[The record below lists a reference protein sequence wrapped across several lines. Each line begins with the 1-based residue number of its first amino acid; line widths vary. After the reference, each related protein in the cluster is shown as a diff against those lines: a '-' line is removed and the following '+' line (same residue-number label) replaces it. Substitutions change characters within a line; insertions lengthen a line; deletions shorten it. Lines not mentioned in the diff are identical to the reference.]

1 MTDRKVEDLKILFSQ
16 QQIEKRTRELADEIN
31 NTFGTIE
38 DLTIICVL
46 KGSSMFFCDLSKYLK
61 MPVKMEFIRVSSY
74 GNEKTSSGHVQAMDL
89 TLPNL
94 EGKNAL
100 IVEDIIDTGCTMK
113 FLLEM
118 LCRTHK
124 PKNLKVVTLLNKKAA
139 RKTDIEPDFYGL
151 KLMTN
156 LLWATGWITKATCA
170 TCRMWVI
177 LIKLRSLLAY
187 QFFSSVFRV
196 FYTI

>member
-74 GNEKTSSGHVQAMDL
+74 GNILWSCAGNGFDPAKPRRQKRPD
-89 TLPNL
+89 
-94 EGKNAL
+94 
-100 IVEDIIDTGCTMK
+100 
-113 FLLEM
+113 
-118 LCRTHK
+118 CRRH
-124 PKNLKVVTLLNKKAA
+124 
-139 RKTDIEPDFYGL
+139 Y
-151 KLMTN
+151 
-156 LLWATGWITKATCA
+156 
-170 TCRMWVI
+170 
-177 LIKLRSLLAY
+177 
-187 QFFSSVFRV
+187 
-196 FYTI
+196 

>member
-31 NTFGTIE
+31 KTFGTKE

-124 PKNLKVVTLLNKKAA
+124 PKKPQGCDAFKQKSS
-139 RKTDIEPDFYGL
+139 
-151 KLMTN
+151 
-156 LLWATGWITKATCA
+156 TKNRYRT
-170 TCRMWVI
+170 
-177 LIKLRSLLAY
+177 
-187 QFFSSVFRV
+187 
-196 FYTI
+196 

>member
-1 MTDRKVEDLKILFSQ
+1 MTDRKVEDLKILFSK
-16 QQIEKRTRELADEIN
+16 QQIEKRTQELADEIN
-31 NTFGTIE
+31 NAFGTKE

-139 RKTDIEPDFYGL
+139 RKTDIEPDFYGFEIDDKFVVGYGL
-151 KLMTN
+151 DYEGYMRN
-156 LLWATGWITKATCA
+156 LPYVG
-170 TCRMWVI
+170 
-177 LIKLRSLLAY
+177 Y
-187 QFFSSVFRV
+187 FD
-196 FYTI
+196 